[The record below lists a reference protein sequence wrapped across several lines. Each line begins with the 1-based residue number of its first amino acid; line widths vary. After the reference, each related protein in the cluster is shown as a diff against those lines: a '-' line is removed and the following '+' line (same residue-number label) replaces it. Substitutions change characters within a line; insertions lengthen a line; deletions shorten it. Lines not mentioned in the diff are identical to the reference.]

1 MVRHSSA
8 ERDSYTEGASAI
20 QNARKTILQG
30 SVFNRHPPDGRWARS
45 EPALVSGSWQDRR
58 SSPGRQEIAVDPPES
73 QAEHIDEEARSAV
86 GGEIVNQRK
95 L

>member
-58 SSPGRQEIAVDPPES
+58 SSPGRQEIAVDPPEFRPS
-73 QAEHIDEEARSAV
+73 TSMKRRVPQSEEKS
-86 GGEIVNQRK
+86 
-95 L
+95 